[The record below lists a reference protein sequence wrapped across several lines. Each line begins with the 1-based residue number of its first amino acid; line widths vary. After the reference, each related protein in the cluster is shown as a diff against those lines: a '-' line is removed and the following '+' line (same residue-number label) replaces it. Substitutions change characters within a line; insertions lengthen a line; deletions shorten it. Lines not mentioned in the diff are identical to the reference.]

1 MPPTLKPSR
10 CCLLLLLLLLE
21 VLCGHIA
28 AIAVAEQPVARDKP
42 AADIRFGRPVP
53 PTKAAGTIRLAA
65 YNVENFFDGV
75 DDPALQGD
83 YDDLPMQTSPDRCA
97 ALAQAIRALDAD
109 VLGLEEVESEEAL
122 RWFRDTY
129 LKGMGYDFL
138 ASKDVGYYRGIEQ
151 SLLSRFPIRTV
162 QVWTSE
168 DLLPME
174 KYIPTDLAQRQEEG
188 WGEKPAHKEKLT
200 FQRSPLKATI
210 VLPDGRSLT
219 VYVVH
224 HKAGGKATAHHRD
237 LESLR
242 VNEMVRADLALQADA
257 WLAVIGDFNATPNQ
271 KPAKLYRDKA
281 FAGLVSAYVFRP
293 EADKPSGPLPADKAA
308 ATAARRLYITHLTYR
323 SIDFILM
330 SPALT
335 RRAVPRSYFVL
346 GTPMPESGYDATK
359 DSPPPGYASDHCPIA
374 VDLNLNGD

>member
-138 ASKDVGYYRGIEQ
+138 ASKDVG
-151 SLLSRFPIRTV
+151 
-162 QVWTSE
+162 
-168 DLLPME
+168 
-174 KYIPTDLAQRQEEG
+174 
-188 WGEKPAHKEKLT
+188 
-200 FQRSPLKATI
+200 
-210 VLPDGRSLT
+210 
-219 VYVVH
+219 
-224 HKAGGKATAHHRD
+224 
-237 LESLR
+237 
-242 VNEMVRADLALQADA
+242 
-257 WLAVIGDFNATPNQ
+257 
-271 KPAKLYRDKA
+271 
-281 FAGLVSAYVFRP
+281 
-293 EADKPSGPLPADKAA
+293 
-308 ATAARRLYITHLTYR
+308 
-323 SIDFILM
+323 
-330 SPALT
+330 
-335 RRAVPRSYFVL
+335 
-346 GTPMPESGYDATK
+346 
-359 DSPPPGYASDHCPIA
+359 
-374 VDLNLNGD
+374 